1 MKINEGFTLRD
12 VCGEKVI
19 TPQGIGNIDFNA
31 LIALNE
37 TSAYL
42 FEALQ
47 NKDAFTIEDMVELLT
62 AEYDVTAEQA
72 HTDCERLAG
81 QWIEFGLASA

>member
-1 MKINEGFTLRD
+1 MKINKGFQLRD
-12 VCGEKVI
+12 VCGEKVL

-42 FEALQ
+42 YEKLEGCES
-47 NKDAFTIEDMVELLT
+47 FTVDDMVALLL
-62 AEYDVTAEQA
+62 AEYEVSEEQA
-72 HTDCERLAG
+72 RTDCENLVK
-81 QWIEFGLASA
+81 QWKDINLCA

>member
-1 MKINEGFTLRD
+1 MRINKGFQLRD
-12 VCGEKVI
+12 VCGEKVL

-42 FEALQ
+42 YEKLEGRES
-47 NKDAFTIEDMVELLT
+47 FTVDDMVELLL
-62 AEYDVTAEQA
+62 AEYEVTAEQA
-72 HTDCERLAG
+72 RTDCERLAQ
-81 QWIEFGLASA
+81 QWKEINLCA